1 MKYFVIICR
10 KRSDI
15 IGAKGWVYW
24 KPNQAGYTGDRN
36 EAGIYSSSDLD
47 ECAGDGKD
55 WFAQPLYWN
64 ESGEK

>member
-15 IGAKGWVYW
+15 TDSSSWIYW
-24 KPNQAGYTGDRN
+24 KPNRAGYTNDRA
-36 EAGIYSSSDLD
+36 EAGIYSSSCLD

-64 ESGEK
+64 ESEEK